1 MFPSKIP
8 PKVCELVDLWCI
20 TQILFQPLSG
30 ISIIAALSNFSF
42 EILDNFTSLALSQL
56 LKWNLLRS

>member
-56 LKWNLLRS
+56 LK